1 MSPDQIVLENVG
13 ILGHLDGLAVS
24 AERERAADLNRRN
37 RIVEGRRG
45 DADIG
50 EAESFLLIKVYELAV
65 VRNLCL
71 VEKIGAEQVRMGY
84 RKIAEMVGSGYR
96 KSGRRRTTK
105 VGYRQRLLVMTIG
118 KKEPHRHPALFR
130 VEPVSIGHEL
140 LFVEGARN
148 AEGTRALRVEW
159 LGRVDSLRCGNEVAA
174 IGQFELQQCERL
186 WSDVGAVGQHIRTN
200 PGA

>member
-1 MSPDQIVLENVG
+1 MEVADVQLTAVHPAAKAQGMPAVSPDQIVLENVG

-71 VEKIGAEQVRMGY
+71 VGEIGAGKGRKGY
-84 RKIAEMVGSGYR
+84 RKISEKGGSGYR
-96 KSGRRRTTK
+96 EYGGRR
-105 VGYRQRLLVMTIG
+105 
-118 KKEPHRHPALFR
+118 
-130 VEPVSIGHEL
+130 
-140 LFVEGARN
+140 
-148 AEGTRALRVEW
+148 
-159 LGRVDSLRCGNEVAA
+159 
-174 IGQFELQQCERL
+174 
-186 WSDVGAVGQHIRTN
+186 
-200 PGA
+200 

>member
-1 MSPDQIVLENVG
+1 MAIEQARNIDSRQHVAEASSVRGAILSEEKIREGAKHQPAKEMEVADVQLTAVHPAAKAQGMPAVSPDQIVLENVG

-65 VRNLCL
+65 GRNPVRGWR
-71 VEKIGAEQVRMGY
+71 IGGGKGRIGL
-84 RKIAEMVGSGYR
+84 RKITGRGGGGYR

-105 VGYRQRLLVMTIG
+105 VGYRQRLLVMTIC
-118 KKEPHRHPALFR
+118 KKEPHRHPALF
-130 VEPVSIGHEL
+130 
-140 LFVEGARN
+140 
-148 AEGTRALRVEW
+148 
-159 LGRVDSLRCGNEVAA
+159 
-174 IGQFELQQCERL
+174 
-186 WSDVGAVGQHIRTN
+186 
-200 PGA
+200 

>member
-1 MSPDQIVLENVG
+1 MEVADVQLTAVHPAAKAQGMPAVSPDQIVLENVG

-71 VEKIGAEQVRMGY
+71 VEKIGAGQGRIGY
-84 RKIAEMVGSGYR
+84 RKNGGKVGRGLR
-96 KSGRRRTTK
+96 ETRRRRSTQ
-105 VGYRQRLLVMTIG
+105 VGY
-118 KKEPHRHPALFR
+118 
-130 VEPVSIGHEL
+130 
-140 LFVEGARN
+140 
-148 AEGTRALRVEW
+148 W
-159 LGRVDSLRCGNEVAA
+159 
-174 IGQFELQQCERL
+174 
-186 WSDVGAVGQHIRTN
+186 
-200 PGA
+200 